1 MAGRSFLAAV
11 PFHDLIFFLIMRCA
25 MLLDSINSPSDL
37 RQLPEEELPRLAEE
51 IRETIVQTVSKTGG
65 HLAPSLG
72 VVELTIALHAAFD
85 TPADKIIW
93 DVGHQTYAHKLL
105 TGRRER
111 FSTLRQY
118 GGISGFPKRE
128 ESAYDHFDVGHA
140 STSISAAL
148 GMVAARDIKG
158 DTFHVIAVIGDGSIS
173 AGLAFEGLN
182 QAGHLKKQMIVVLN
196 DNEMSISPNVG
207 ALSGYLNRLMTGNF
221 YTRLRMETKHFLQ
234 GIPRVGESMFQF
246 AKKAEESIKG
256 LMAPGLLFEELG
268 FQYVGPIDGHR
279 IDHLLETF
287 RNIKDFNWPVLV
299 HVVTK
304 KGKGCEFAECNP
316 SQYHGT
322 PPFDPDTGKAAGK
335 KQKVM
340 SYTEVFGQTM
350 VKLAE
355 DNEKIVAITAAMSDG
370 TGLEKFAAQYPGRF
384 FDVGIAESHGVTFAC
399 GLAAEGLRPVAAIY
413 STFMQ
418 RAYDQVMH
426 DLCLQNLPVT
436 IAMDRAGLVGEDG
449 PTHHGVFDIAYLRHL
464 PNMIIM
470 APKDENELQHMVRT
484 AVEHDGPSAV
494 RYPRGTGL
502 GVPMDQELQALPIGK
517 GELLRDGGDLVI
529 IAIGNM
535 VKPSL
540 DAAEQLGTGGISAA
554 VVNARFVKPLDEE
567 LIIRMAKKAGRVV
580 TVEEHA
586 LQGGFGSAVIE
597 ILENHRTA
605 GIKTLRIGLPDRFI
619 EHGPQAVLR
628 QKYGLDADGITAS
641 VRDFVEKTS
650 LKAVAPV
657 ANLKSKD
664 G

>member
-1 MAGRSFLAAV
+1 M
-11 PFHDLIFFLIMRCA
+11 I
-25 MLLDSINSPSDL
+25 LDTINNPDDL
-37 RQLPEEELPRLAEE
+37 RQVPEADLPKLADEL
-51 IRETIVQTVSKTGG
+51 RETIIETVSKTGG

-72 VVELTIALHAAFD
+72 VVDLTVALHYAFD
-85 TPADKIIW
+85 TPEDKIIW
-93 DVGHQTYAHKLL
+93 DVGHQAYAHKLL
-105 TGRRER
+105 TGRRDR
-111 FSTLRQY
+111 FKTLRQY

-128 ESAYDHFDVGHA
+128 ESPYDNFNVGHA

-158 DTFHVIAVIGDGSIS
+158 EDFRVIAVIGDGSIS

-182 QAGHLKKQMIVVLN
+182 QAGHLKKNLIVILN

-207 ALSGYLNRLMTGNF
+207 ALSAYLNRMMTGNF
-221 YTRLRMETKHFLQ
+221 YTKLRQETKQFLQ
-234 GIPRVGESMFQF
+234 NIPRVGESMFNI

-256 LMAPGLLFEELG
+256 FMAPGLLFEELG

-279 IDHLLETF
+279 MDHLLETF
-287 RNIKDFNWPVLV
+287 RNIKDFTWPVLV
-299 HVVTK
+299 HVITK

-316 SQYHGT
+316 AQFHGT
-322 PPFDPDTGKAAGK
+322 PPFDPETGKAAAK
-335 KQKVM
+335 KQKVR

-350 VKLAE
+350 VTLAE
-355 DNEKIVAITAAMSDG
+355 DNDRVVAITAAMSDG
-370 TGLEKFAAQYPGRF
+370 TGLEQFAAQYPDRF

-399 GLAAEGLRPVAAIY
+399 GLAAEGMRPVAAIY

-436 IAMDRAGLVGEDG
+436 LALDRAGLVGEDG
-449 PTHHGVFDIAYLRHL
+449 PTHHGVFDISYLRHL
-464 PNMIIM
+464 PNMVIM
-470 APKDENELQHMVRT
+470 TPKDENELQHMLKT
-484 AVEHDGPSAV
+484 ALEYDGPAAL

-502 GVPMDQELQALPIGK
+502 GVPMDQELKPLSIGK
-517 GELLRDGGDLVI
+517 GEVLQDGDDVVI

-535 VKPSL
+535 VRPAQEAGERLK
-540 DAAEQLGTGGISAA
+540 AGGISAS

-567 LIIRMAKKAGRVV
+567 LILRLAKKTGRIV

-586 LQGGFGSAVIE
+586 LPGGFGSAVLECIE
-597 ILENHRTA
+597 DNRLFAVKI
-605 GIKTLRIGLPDRFI
+605 LRIGLPDRFI

-628 QKYGLDADGITAS
+628 QKYGLDTDGIFAS

-650 LKAVAPV
+650 LKAVSPV
-657 ANLKSKD
+657 ANIKAKD
-664 G
+664 A

>member
-1 MAGRSFLAAV
+1 
-11 PFHDLIFFLIMRCA
+11 
-25 MLLDSINSPSDL
+25 MLLDTINSPDDL
-37 RQLPEEELPRLAEE
+37 RQIPEEELPKLADEL
-51 IRETIVQTVSKTGG
+51 RETIIETVSKTGG

-72 VVELTIALHAAFD
+72 VVDLTVALHYAFD
-85 TPADKIIW
+85 TPKDKIIW
-93 DVGHQTYAHKLL
+93 DVGHQAYAHKLL
-105 TGRRER
+105 TGRRDR

-128 ESAYDHFDVGHA
+128 ESPYDNFNVGHA

-158 DTFHVIAVIGDGSIS
+158 EEFRVIAVIGDGSIS

-182 QAGHLKKQMIVVLN
+182 QAGHLKKNLIVILN

-207 ALSGYLNRLMTGNF
+207 ALSAYLNRMMTGNF
-221 YTRLRMETKHFLQ
+221 YTKLRQETKQFLQ
-234 GIPRVGESMFQF
+234 NIPRVGESMFNI

-256 LMAPGLLFEELG
+256 FMAPGLLFEELG

-279 IDHLLETF
+279 MDHLLETF
-287 RNIKDFNWPVLV
+287 RNIKDFTWPVLI
-299 HVVTK
+299 HVITK

-322 PPFDPDTGKAAGK
+322 PPFDPETGKAAVK

-355 DNEKIVAITAAMSDG
+355 DSEKVVAITAAMSDG
-370 TGLEKFAAQYPGRF
+370 TGLEQFAAQYPDRF

-399 GLAAEGLRPVAAIY
+399 GLAAEGMRPVAAIY

-436 IAMDRAGLVGEDG
+436 LALDRAGLVGEDG

-464 PNMIIM
+464 PNMVLM
-470 APKDENELQHMVRT
+470 APKDENELQHMLKT
-484 AVEHDGPSAV
+484 ALEHNGPSAL

-502 GVPMDQELQALPIGK
+502 GVPMDQELKLLSVGK
-517 GELLRDGGDLVI
+517 GELLQDGDDLVI

-535 VKPSL
+535 VRPAQEAGERLK
-540 DAAEQLGTGGISAA
+540 AGGISAA
-554 VVNARFVKPLDEE
+554 VVNARFIKPLDEE
-567 LIIRMAKKAGRVV
+567 LILRLAKKTGRIV

-586 LQGGFGSAVIE
+586 LQGGFGSAVLECIE
-597 ILENHRTA
+597 DNRLSA
-605 GIKTLRIGLPDRFI
+605 VKVLRIGLPDRFI
-619 EHGPQAVLR
+619 EHGPQTLLR
-628 QKYGLDADGITAS
+628 QKYGLDADGIFTS
-641 VRDFVEKTS
+641 VKTFVEKTS

-657 ANLKSKD
+657 TNIKTS
-664 G
+664 